1 MKELF
6 TYGLAFMSRI
16 RIFVCSVMD
25 QNVIIW
31 PSVKSVSYRHKQTN
45 YLYIETQ
52 YILYKWRFQY
62 TNKEGTYQ
70 YYESFK
76 ITNSQRFHHI
86 NFSSLLKFNCQ
97 KLNFSVSSCL
107 HTS

>member
-1 MKELF
+1 MKKLF
-6 TYGLAFMSRI
+6 TYGLAFVSRI

-25 QNVIIW
+25 QNVILC

-45 YLYIETQ
+45 YVYMETQ

-76 ITNSQRFHHI
+76 MTKSKIPSY
-86 NFSSLLKFNCQ
+86 
-97 KLNFSVSSCL
+97 KLFL
-107 HTS
+107 PFKI